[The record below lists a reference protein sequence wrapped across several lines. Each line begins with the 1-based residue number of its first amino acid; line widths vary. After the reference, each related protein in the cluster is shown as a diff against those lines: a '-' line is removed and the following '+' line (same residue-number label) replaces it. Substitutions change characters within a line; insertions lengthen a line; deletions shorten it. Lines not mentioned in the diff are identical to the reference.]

1 MGLFDS
7 LKNITKGDLDNLTKK
22 IADNIEGVA
31 NDIVGG
37 VASDIKKVTDNYSSK
52 EAAAPYQENKKEIP
66 AIYSDFPK
74 FSKNPDDFITK
85 ETDKYTRCSMTYNNV
100 TNEEIQSYIMRVQSQ
115 GYYKGSKVRYDKS
128 NTYIIIDNNPPSGAL
143 NIVFH
148 IKK

>member
-7 LKNITKGDLDNLTKK
+7 LKKLDLDNLTKK

-31 NDIVGG
+31 TDIVGG
-37 VASDIKKVTDNYSSK
+37 VADDIKKVTDNYSSK
-52 EAAAPYQENKKEIP
+52 ETGPVYQDSKKEIP
-66 AIYSDFPK
+66 AMYSDFPK
-74 FSKNPDDFITK
+74 FSKNPDEFTTK
-85 ETDKYTRCSMTYNNV
+85 ETDKYTRCSMTYYNV
-100 TNEEIQSYIMRVQSQ
+100 TSEEIQSYTMKVQAQ

-128 NTYIIIDNNPPSGAL
+128 NTYIIIDNDPPAGAL